1 MPYFR
6 ELPNIQFNNRTKNEV
21 SNDEVIIVKN
31 LFKRA
36 KIREDFAQ
44 VATAFEYYSITEDER
59 PDQIAEKIYG
69 DPELDWV
76 ILLTNNI
83 INLQDEWPLNL
94 DSFYKY
100 MIDKYGSEESF
111 EDIHHYE
118 TIAIYD
124 GFNREVLPGGLKVDK
139 AFYDAPEFVSM
150 DEVPPGILFPPI
162 TVPGTQAVL
171 LPVVGIGFSIESVFI
186 AEPGL
191 GYYTRPN
198 IFLSAPPVTSDAS
211 VNCVISNFRV
221 TSFVGLVSGQGY
233 NNNPIVTFSDPPIST
248 QATAICGLGSG
259 AQFSRVS
266 EITSLNGGIGYGLT
280 APTVEFEFPP
290 NVFSEGFYL
299 TNSSILA
306 GDGLE
311 GMYVRSD
318 GTKAYTASLFSGD
331 RIREFNMSIPWNV
344 STLTQVNGLDVSA
357 DFTYTTGVELSPDGV
372 YMYVSGG
379 QSTSYKIVSYLLTTP
394 WNILSATKIHE
405 LSTNAPGGVRLKS
418 DGTKL
423 YILDLSIPDIIK
435 QYDLGTPWDLS
446 TRSGSVT
453 GQLDVNTITGDN
465 NLLGFS
471 FFEDGSKLFAIGSD
485 VQSIFEFDL
494 STPWEVATA
503 TYKLSYFVGDKI
515 TQPCDV
521 FIDPKRQKAFV
532 AGNSPTN
539 PNRIHQYEITSSATG
554 IATVS
559 NSSVSD
565 IIITNPGFGYTEA
578 PNITISSPY
587 PQVTAT
593 GIASITAGIVT
604 NLTITNS
611 GFGYTQPP
619 TVTIE
624 SAPISRAAVF
634 RYTMNNNTGIS
645 SVQIIDG
652 GQNYVNFPFFYID
665 PPSDLVNVEPE
676 DTYSQN
682 NKTWK
687 WTGTEWKEKI
697 TEGLQYFDPTTSTVV
712 KIEGKSCSRPVT
724 NYEYESKLNEDKRQI
739 LILRPEYLSVVI
751 TDLKT
756 VMRYDRDSSDYIS
769 DTLKGTYN
777 PKLSGV

>member
-36 KIREDFAQ
+36 KIREDFNQ
-44 VATAFEYYSITEDER
+44 VATAFQYYSITGDER
-59 PDQIAEKIYG
+59 PEQIAEKVYG

-83 INLQDEWPLNL
+83 LNVQDEWPLNL

-100 MIDKYGSEESF
+100 MIDKYGSEEAF
-111 EDIHHYE
+111 GDIHHYE

-124 GFNREVLPGGLKVDK
+124 SYNREVLPGGLFVDE
-139 AFYDAPEFVSM
+139 AFYNAPEFVSI
-150 DEVPPGILFPPI
+150 DEIPPGIVFPPI

-171 LPVVGIGFSIESVFI
+171 LPIVGAGFSIASVFI

-191 GYYTRPN
+191 GYYSKPDV
-198 IFLSAPPVTSDAS
+198 FLSAPPVTSDAS

-221 TSFVGLVSGQGY
+221 SSFVGLVSGQGY
-233 NNNPIVTFSDPPIST
+233 NTNPILTFSEPPTSI
-248 QATAICGLGSG
+248 QASAACTIG
-259 AQFSRVS
+259 ANSRVTG
-266 EITSLNGGIGYGLT
+266 ITSLSGGIGYGLT
-280 APTVEFEFPP
+280 TPSVQFQFPTNIFT
-290 NVFSEGFYL
+290 EGSYVS
-299 TNSSILA
+299 NSSILV

-318 GTKAYTASLFSGD
+318 GAKVYTASLFSGD
-331 RIREFNMSIPWNV
+331 RIREFNLSTPWNV
-344 STLTQVNGLDVSA
+344 STLSQVNGLDVSA
-357 DFTYTTGVELSPDGV
+357 DFSYTTGVELSPDGV
-372 YMYVSGG
+372 YMFVSGG
-379 QSTSYKIVSYLLTTP
+379 QSGSYKIITYYLSTA
-394 WNILSATKIHE
+394 WNILSASKIHE
-405 LSTNAPGGVRLKS
+405 LATNSPGGVRLKS
-418 DGTKL
+418 DGTKV
-423 YILDLSIPDIIK
+423 YILDLTTPDIVK

-446 TRSGSVT
+446 TRSGSTT

-471 FFEDGSKLFAIGSD
+471 FFENGTKLFAIGSD

-494 STPWEVATA
+494 STPWDVSTA

-515 TQPCDV
+515 SQPCDIY
-521 FIDPKRQKAFV
+521 IDSNRQKVFV
-532 AGNSPTN
+532 AGSSPTN
-539 PNRIHQYEITSSATG
+539 LNRIHQYEVTSVATG

-559 NSSVSD
+559 NSSVSN
-565 IIITNPGFGYTEA
+565 ITITNPGFGYTFT
-578 PNITISSPY
+578 PTISISAPY

-593 GIASITAGIVT
+593 GIASITAGIIT
-604 NLTITNS
+604 ALYITNP
-611 GFGYTQPP
+611 GFGYTQAP

-624 SAPISRAAVF
+624 SAPISRQAIF
-634 RYTMNNNTGIS
+634 KYSMNNNSGIAT
-645 SVQIIDG
+645 VQIIDG
-652 GQNYVNFPFFYID
+652 GQNYVNFPFFYVD
-665 PPSDLVNVEPE
+665 PPSDLVNVEVDE
-676 DTYSQN
+676 TYSQN

-697 TEGLQYFDPTTSTVV
+697 TEGLQYFDPTISTILKVD
-712 KIEGKSCSRPVT
+712 GKNCSRPVT

-739 LILRPEYLSVVI
+739 LILRPEYLSAVI
-751 TDLKT
+751 TDLKNS
-756 VMRYDRDSSDYIS
+756 MRYGRESSEYLS
-769 DTLKGTYN
+769 DNLKTTYN
-777 PKLSGV
+777 PKLTGV

>member
-36 KIREDFAQ
+36 KIREDFNQ
-44 VATAFEYYSITEDER
+44 VATAFQYYSITGDER
-59 PDQIAEKIYG
+59 PEQIAEKVYG

-83 INLQDEWPLNL
+83 LNVQDEWPLNL

-100 MIDKYGSEESF
+100 MIDKYGSEEAF
-111 EDIHHYE
+111 DDIHHYE

-124 GFNREVLPGGLKVDK
+124 SYNREVLPGGLFVDE
-139 AFYDAPEFVSM
+139 AFYNAPEFVSM
-150 DEVPPGILFPPI
+150 DEIPPGIVFPPI

-171 LPVVGIGFSIESVFI
+171 LPIVGAGFSIASVFI

-191 GYYTRPN
+191 GYYSKPDV
-198 IFLSAPPVTSDAS
+198 FLSAPPVTSDAS

-221 TSFVGLVSGQGY
+221 SSFVGLVSGQGY
-233 NNNPIVTFSDPPIST
+233 NTNPILTFSEPPISI
-248 QATAICGLGSG
+248 QASAACTIG
-259 AQFSRVS
+259 ANSRVTG
-266 EITSLNGGIGYGLT
+266 ITSLSGGIGYGLT
-280 APTVEFEFPP
+280 APSVQFQFPT
-290 NVFSEGFYL
+290 NIFTEGYYVS
-299 TNSSILA
+299 NSSILV

-318 GTKAYTASLFSGD
+318 GAKVYTASLFSGD
-331 RIREFNMSIPWNV
+331 RIREFNLSTPWNI
-344 STLTQVNGLDVSA
+344 STISQVNGLDVSA
-357 DFTYTTGVELSPDGV
+357 DFSYTTGVELSPDGV
-372 YMYVSGG
+372 YMFVSGG
-379 QSTSYKIVSYLLTTP
+379 QSGSYKIITYYLSTA
-394 WNILSATKIHE
+394 WNILSASKIHE
-405 LSTNAPGGVRLKS
+405 LATNSPGGVRLKS
-418 DGTKL
+418 DGTKV
-423 YILDLSIPDIIK
+423 YILDLTTPDIVK

-446 TRSGSVT
+446 TRSGSTT

-471 FFEDGSKLFAIGSD
+471 FFENGTKLFAIGSD

-494 STPWEVATA
+494 STPWDVSTA

-515 TQPCDV
+515 SQPCDIY
-521 FIDPKRQKAFV
+521 IDSNRQKVFV
-532 AGNSPTN
+532 AGSSPTN
-539 PNRIHQYEITSSATG
+539 LNRIHQYEVTSVATG

-559 NSSVSD
+559 NSSVSN
-565 IIITNPGFGYTEA
+565 ITITNPGFGYTFT
-578 PNITISSPY
+578 PTISISAPY

-593 GIASITAGIVT
+593 GIASITAGIIT
-604 NLTITNS
+604 ALYITNP
-611 GFGYTQPP
+611 GFGYTQAP

-624 SAPISRAAVF
+624 SAPISRQAIF
-634 RYTMNNNTGIS
+634 KYSMNNNSGIAT
-645 SVQIIDG
+645 VQIIDG
-652 GQNYVNFPFFYID
+652 GQNYVNFPFFYVD
-665 PPSDLVNVEPE
+665 PPSDLVNVEVDE
-676 DTYSQN
+676 TYSQN

-697 TEGLQYFDPTTSTVV
+697 TEGLQYFDPTISTILKVD
-712 KIEGKSCSRPVT
+712 GKNCSRPVT

-739 LILRPEYLSVVI
+739 LILRPEYLSAVI
-751 TDLKT
+751 TDLKNS
-756 VMRYDRDSSDYIS
+756 MRYSRESSEYVS
-769 DTLKGTYN
+769 DNLKTTYN
-777 PKLSGV
+777 PKLTGV